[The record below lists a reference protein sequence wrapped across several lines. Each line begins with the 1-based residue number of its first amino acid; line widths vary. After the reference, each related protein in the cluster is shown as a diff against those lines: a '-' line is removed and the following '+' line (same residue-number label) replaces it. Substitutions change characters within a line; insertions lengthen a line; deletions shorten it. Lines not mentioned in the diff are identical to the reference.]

1 MAELV
6 HEMTDDNFAAS
17 LSGDEPVLVDFWAP
31 WCGPCRM
38 VAPIVERV
46 ARKYQG
52 RIRVSKVNVDENP
65 LLATRYNI
73 RGIPTLGV
81 FRSGQLV
88 EQVVGLVPQQELE
101 AVVERAL

>member
-1 MAELV
+1 MTELV
-6 HEMTDDNFAAS
+6 QEMTDDNFGAS
-17 LSGDEPVLVDFWAP
+17 LAGAVPVLVDFWAP

-38 VAPIVERV
+38 VAPIVESV

-52 RIRVSKVNVDENP
+52 RLRVSKVNVDENP

-81 FRSGQLV
+81 FKAGRLV
-88 EQVVGLVPQQELE
+88 EQVVGLVPQKQLE
-101 AVVERAL
+101 AVVERIL

>member
-1 MAELV
+1 MAPTPARTLPELV
-6 HEMTDDNFAAS
+6 DS
-17 LSGDEPVLVDFWAP
+17 WAP

-38 VAPIVERV
+38 VAPIVESV

-52 RIRVSKVNVDENP
+52 RLRVSKVNVDENP

-81 FRSGQLV
+81 FKAGRLV
-88 EQVVGLVPQQELE
+88 EQVVGLVPQKQLE
-101 AVVERAL
+101 AVVERVL